1 MKENKEG
8 SSQIGVESQNQAKN
22 PIKVKK
28 PVGKTVLIVFLG
40 LFLLL
45 LISYAALTLA
55 SSGKSLPRLN
65 LVGINV
71 GSKTKAE
78 IFMAVKKV
86 AEQRKD
92 QKVTINFEDSKET
105 KTFNDLGLDLNIN
118 QTVEKIYNF
127 GKIKGIFPSPQYIFS
142 TASGT
147 LKVQPLTSWNANA
160 TKQISEM
167 VIGKKQ
173 DAQNPKLSYAD
184 SEVKIEK
191 EKNGFTYNIQTLSD
205 DLEICYLKASCDQIT
220 GKKVALR
227 SNITQSDLE
236 HFKDQF
242 NEVANLK
249 LTLNYD
255 SKTVHPTGEDLVSF
269 IDAERVVLEQK
280 MAYNDQTID
289 DYLSDISGRINKK
302 GKNKVISTL
311 DNSVIDEGQEGI
323 ALDIKSSREA
333 IKKAL
338 NDKQT
343 FVELTAST
351 TPIEEEFVGP
361 GFTPGKYPGKF
372 IEINL
377 SDQML
382 YLMEGTN
389 NVGSFKV
396 STGKWSMPTPIGEY
410 SVNNKD
416 PRAYSQE
423 YGLYMPFWMSFIGSQ
438 YGIHELPEWPDGT
451 KEGEGHLGIPV
462 SHGCVRLGR
471 GAAETVYGWTDVGT
485 PVYIHE

>member
-1 MKENKEG
+1 MQEKKEG
-8 SSQIGVESQNQAKN
+8 SSQAGVSSQNQAKN
-22 PIKVKK
+22 STKVRK
-28 PVGKTVLIVFLG
+28 PLGKMVLIVFLA

-45 LISYAALTLA
+45 LISYAALTIA
-55 SSGKSLPRLN
+55 SSGKSLPQLN
-65 LVGINV
+65 LVGTSV

-78 IFMAVKKV
+78 IFMVVKKV

-92 QKVTINFEDSKET
+92 QKVTIDFEDSQET
-105 KTFNDLGLDLNIN
+105 KTFNDVGLDLNIN
-118 QTVEKIYNF
+118 QSVEKIYNF
-127 GKIKGIFPSPQYIFS
+127 GKIKGIFPSPQYIFA
-142 TASGT
+142 TATGT

-173 DAQNPKLSYAD
+173 DAQNPKLIYSD
-184 SEVKIEK
+184 NVVNIEK

-227 SNITQSDLE
+227 SNVTEGDLE
-236 HFKDQF
+236 PFKGQF
-242 NEVANLK
+242 DEIANLK
-249 LTLNYD
+249 IVLKYD
-255 SKTVHPTGEDLVSF
+255 SRSIRPTGEDLISF
-269 IDAERVVLEQK
+269 VDPERVVLEQK
-280 MAYNDQTID
+280 IAYNDQIID
-289 DYLSDISGRINKK
+289 DYLSDISGKINKK
-302 GKNKVISTL
+302 GKNKVISTY
-311 DNSVIDEGQEGI
+311 DNSIIDEGQEGVT
-323 ALDIKSSREA
+323 LDIKISREA

-338 NDKQT
+338 TDKSTQ
-343 FVELTAST
+343 VELTAKT

-410 SVNNKD
+410 SINNKD

-423 YGLYMPFWMSFIGSQ
+423 YNLYMPYWMAFIGSQ

-451 KEGEGHLGIPV
+451 KEGEGHLGTPV

-471 GAAETVYGWTDVGT
+471 GAAETVYSWTDIDT
-485 PVYIHE
+485 PVYIHR